1 MAIKQRL
8 TIKGMYTGEVSNNLF
23 GVQHQYS
30 KNGKDADKIGW
41 LFNYGKK
48 ESVEKEFISSHYKRR
63 KSYTEV
69 DDLRFQ
75 LILLTMPKQ
84 AGMKPLPTYI
94 ENIVN

>member
-8 TIKGMYTGEVSNNLF
+8 TIKGCILEKFQIIF

-48 ESVEKEFISSHYKRR
+48 ESVERIY
-63 KSYTEV
+63 
-69 DDLRFQ
+69 
-75 LILLTMPKQ
+75 I
-84 AGMKPLPTYI
+84 KPL
-94 ENIVN
+94 